1 MRTPRRRV
9 AAIAVLAASS
19 LVLGTVTAA
28 AAPRGHANDS
38 KQFRK
43 AVSVPKIHRHLE
55 AFQAIADEQG
65 SRAAG
70 TPGYEASAEYVEAAL
85 EEAGYST
92 YRQYFPFLYFEQ
104 LAPEVLTEN
113 SPTQR
118 DIANHVMSASPST
131 PEGGVTADLVAPAVA
146 TGCTS
151 DEWGGVDATEK
162 IALVSRGTC
171 SFLQKSQ
178 AAAAAGAGAA
188 IIANNAA
195 GDLNG
200 TLGNDPTGAIP
211 TTGIT
216 QAEGQALS
224 TEMAGGPVNVT
235 LELLTTVEERETFN
249 VITETHNGKADDTI
263 MLGGHLDGVLDG
275 PGINDNGSG
284 TATLLTVAT
293 ELAKVK
299 KHENRVRFAFWGAE
313 ESGLVGSTHYV
324 NRLVTDQPEKL
335 DKIATYLNF
344 DMIGSPNYI
353 ISTYD
358 ADESTYEAPV
368 AIPPGSIETE
378 DVFTDYFDRIG
389 QDVIDYEFSGRS
401 DYQAFINNGVA
412 AGGLSSGSDGIKT
425 AEQAAMF
432 GGTPGISYDP
442 NYHSAQDDIDNVD
455 LNALDIMSDAVA
467 HASITLAKD
476 ASVLDPDGPNEPGR
490 HRLSRVAPAQGTV
503 AR

>member
-1 MRTPRRRV
+1 MNTSRRRA

-19 LVLGTVTAA
+19 LVLGTVTAV
-28 AAPRGHANDS
+28 AAPGGNPNSS
-38 KQFRK
+38 KKMRK
-43 AVSVPKIHRHLE
+43 AVSVEKIHRHLE
-55 AFQAIADEQG
+55 AFQAVADEHG
-65 SRAAG
+65 NRAAG
-70 TPGYEASAEYVEAAL
+70 TPGYEASAEYVEGVL
-85 EEAGYST
+85 EDAGYST
-92 YRQYFPFLYFEQ
+92 HRQYFPFLYFEQ

-118 DIANHVMSASPST
+118 DITNHVMSASPST
-131 PEGGVTADLVAPAVA
+131 AEGGVTADLVAPAAV
-146 TGCTS
+146 TGCTPE
-151 DEWGGVDATEK
+151 EWGGVEATDK
-162 IALVSRGTC
+162 VALISRGTC

-178 AAAAAGAGAA
+178 AAAAAGVDAA
-188 IIANNAA
+188 IIYNNAD

-211 TTGIT
+211 TTGVT
-216 QAEGQALS
+216 QADGEALAG
-224 TEMAGGPVNVT
+224 EMAGGPVNVT
-235 LELLTTVEERETFN
+235 LELLTTVEQRETFN
-249 VITETHNGKADDTI
+249 VITETHHGSPDHTV
-263 MLGGHLDGVLDG
+263 MLGGHLDGVHDG
-275 PGINDNGSG
+275 AGINDNGSG

-293 ELAKVK
+293 ELAKVN
-299 KHENRVRFAFWGAE
+299 KHRNRVRFAFWGAE

-324 NRLVTDQPEKL
+324 NRLVADQPEKL

-368 AIPPGSIETE
+368 DIPPGSIETE
-378 DVFTDYFDRIG
+378 DVFTDYFAKVG
-389 QDVIDYEFSGRS
+389 QDVVDYEFSGRS

-425 AEQAAMF
+425 AEQAALF

-455 LNALDIMSDAVA
+455 LTALDIMSDAIA
-467 HASITLAKD
+467 HATITLAKD
-476 ASVLDPDGPNEPGR
+476 ASVLEPDGNDQRRR
-490 HRLSRVAPAQGTV
+490 HVRTKVAPAPGTI